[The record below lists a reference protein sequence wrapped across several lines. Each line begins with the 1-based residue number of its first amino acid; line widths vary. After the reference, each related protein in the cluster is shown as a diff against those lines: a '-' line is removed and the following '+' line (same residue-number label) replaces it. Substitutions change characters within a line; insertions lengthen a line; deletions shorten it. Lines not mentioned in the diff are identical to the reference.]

1 MEEKNVTKISLTT
14 FFLILA
20 IIVIIVMGIFIY
32 KLYNDKTV
40 EIQKSTELQAQVNSL
55 NATISD
61 LQEKIDKVSETINS
75 KATSEKTTFNNTI
88 SNNTNSNNTN
98 IKDASISFTDEQVK
112 TACANYLELEASA
125 GCASLLECLTRK
137 GDLNYDVT
145 KDLVSNKD
153 NLHVTNIKFD
163 DYKKAMLNYVSENE
177 FEKNWTSSLYV
188 VKNDDGY
195 LLRPEGG
202 GGYRSYTIRSISKL
216 NDTTYSVKTS
226 SVVEDN
232 EYYEENIFTF
242 TIKSYNGK
250 CVIDSVK

>member
-1 MEEKNVTKISLTT
+1 MEEKNATKISLPT

-20 IIVIIVMGIFIY
+20 IIAIIVMGIFIY
-32 KLYNDKTV
+32 KLNNDKTT

-88 SNNTNSNNTN
+88 SNNTN
-98 IKDASISFTDEQVK
+98 IKDVSISFTDEQVK
-112 TACANYLELEASA
+112 TAFANYLELEASA

-202 GGYRSYTIRSISKL
+202 GGYRSCTIRSISKL